1 MGFQFQILLADKNL
15 SSAAFRETAL
25 RRCVELLQKNHTGID
40 CRDKPPPT
48 GNFLP
53 ALLTEAHFQ
62 QIAELPDL
70 HGSPAF
76 PHQPPA
82 AVTGIEVRIET
93 ERPYSGLLAWV
104 TVQSSTGNGEGAKR
118 SARAVT
124 VNSGLDRSS
133 TIVRVTMQCSA
144 SLRPLF
150 STTEYGVC
158 SATCHGCPSITGSGA
173 SLPNA
178 L

>member
-93 ERPYSGLLAWV
+93 E
-104 TVQSSTGNGEGAKR
+104 Q
-118 SARAVT
+118 AV
-124 VNSGLDRSS
+124 
-133 TIVRVTMQCSA
+133 
-144 SLRPLF
+144 LRPPCLGNRPEF
-150 STTEYGVC
+150 
-158 SATCHGCPSITGSGA
+158 HRQRRGSETLCAGGNRQLRFGSVQYNRA
-173 SLPNA
+173 GHHAMQRVAAAAFQYN
-178 L
+178 